1 MNDPP
6 AQHRKGVKQRSPD
19 EWKVRARPVLIRSPS
34 PIRRP
39 SAKDLEPD
47 APAPH
52 RPPPSPQDRL
62 RADVIE
68 RVRASRTAILSRAR
82 GGTAGESPALL
93 RDGVRLEL
101 ADILADEVTRAER
114 HSCHRPDAT
123 PERHPNPNPKPWDAS
138 PAPSTSDDGM
148 WNDDPIV
155 KPRSRRSPSPP
166 QPSSPATSWDEHA
179 GTKLTSVEYEDLMLA
194 MHEAVEEDLRR
205 EEAAMLAAEL
215 ESVEAQEADELAAA
229 VASFEAW
236 TVDSSSSGRGG
247 DSTPAVPCPVC
258 STRRVLMTDDV
269 LFCGCGNFR
278 LARGEVPGERR
289 VRARAGRHRGDARGS
304 LGSSA
309 NDGFIDEREA
319 SFGLEHLRRRLA
331 DTYAAHAEIGG
342 CDDGRALAFD
352 VRDAFG
358 VEALWAECG
367 RCGFIETV
375 M

>member
-1 MNDPP
+1 M
-6 AQHRKGVKQRSPD
+6 
-19 EWKVRARPVLIRSPS
+19 
-34 PIRRP
+34 
-39 SAKDLEPD
+39 
-47 APAPH
+47 
-52 RPPPSPQDRL
+52 
-62 RADVIE
+62 
-68 RVRASRTAILSRAR
+68 
-82 GGTAGESPALL
+82 L

-114 HSCHRPDAT
+114 HHRPDAT
-123 PERHPNPNPKPWDAS
+123 PERRDAS

-155 KPRSRRSPSPP
+155 KPRSRRSPSPA
-166 QPSSPATSWDEHA
+166 QLSSPALSWDEHA

-236 TVDSSSSGRGG
+236 TVDSVAAGAQLSSNSSRQ
-247 DSTPAVPCPVC
+247 PAVPCPVC
-258 STRRVLMTDDV
+258 GTRRVLMTDDV

-289 VRARAGRHRGDARGS
+289 VRARAGNRGDARGKS
-304 LGSSA
+304 LGERA
-309 NDGFIDEREA
+309 RDGGSLDEREA
-319 SFGLEHLRRRLA
+319 SFGLDHLRRRLA
-331 DTYAAHAEIGG
+331 ETYAAHAEIGG
-342 CDDGRALAFD
+342 CDDARALSFD
-352 VRDAFG
+352 VRNAFG

-367 RCGFIETV
+367 RCGFFETV

>member
-1 MNDPP
+1 MEGPRPP
-6 AQHRKGVKQRSPD
+6 
-19 EWKVRARPVLIRSPS
+19 RPHQIPVAHPR
-34 PIRRP
+34 
-39 SAKDLEPD
+39 KDLAPD
-47 APAPH
+47 APPHH
-52 RPPPSPQDRL
+52 RPPPSSQDRL

-82 GGTAGESPALL
+82 GGTAGESPALF

-114 HSCHRPDAT
+114 HHRPDAT
-123 PERHPNPNPKPWDAS
+123 PERRDAS

-155 KPRSRRSPSPP
+155 KPRSRRSPSPA
-166 QPSSPATSWDEHA
+166 QLSSPALSWDEHA

-236 TVDSSSSGRGG
+236 TVDSIAAGAQLSSGGG

-289 VRARAGRHRGDARGS
+289 VRARAGNRGGS
-304 LGSSA
+304 GSSA
-309 NDGFIDEREA
+309 KDGLLDAEQREA
-319 SFGLEHLRRRLA
+319 SFGLDHLRRRLA
-331 DTYAAHAEIGG
+331 ETYAAHAENGG
-342 CDDGRALAFD
+342 CDDAGMLAFD
-352 VRDAFG
+352 VRNAFG